1 MLKHETVDA
10 LFSLIARLLLLISIL
25 LLATLVSINALEIA
39 LRTFFDTSLSW
50 ILETNIAIASSMYF
64 LGAAVVYHE
73 GRDISST
80 FIVDTLPTKIRSGY
94 LRLITIVSGLV
105 YLAAAWFAW
114 KLILLQ
120 YPFSTPGVGFPRI
133 IYTVPLLV
141 AFLVISLECVWRGI
155 HPPRATVDPVGT
167 A

>member
-1 MLKHETVDA
+1 MLKHEIIDA
-10 LFSLIARLLLLISIL
+10 LFSTIARLFLVFAALM
-25 LLATLVSINALEIA
+25 LAALVSINALEIV
-39 LRTFFDTSLSW
+39 LRTFFNTSLSW
-50 ILETNIAIASSMYF
+50 IIETNIAIASSMYF
-64 LGAAVVYHE
+64 IGAAVVYHE

-80 FIVDTLPTKIRSGY
+80 FIVNTLPTKIRSGY
-94 LRLITIVSGLV
+94 LRFITVVSGLV
-105 YLAAAWFAW
+105 YLTAAWFTW
-114 KLILLQ
+114 KLVLLQ